1 MVLSL
6 QPGGSH
12 GGLSLPWCTL
22 LLTTLALAGY
32 LILGAA
38 PEAWV
43 FDRVAISQGEF
54 WRLVTGHWVHSDLD
68 HAVWDIGALAVMGA
82 LLEPRLQRELLLAL
96 AIGTLGVDLWLWWGD
111 PALQYYCGLSGILN
125 SLLAVGLVQLWRDLR
140 HPLVWLTG
148 LGAIGKIILEITGGQ
163 ALLTQTAWPSVPEV
177 HAVGFLCGLVLA
189 VVIAAIRDIF
199 RKTDLACRINN
210 L

>member
-12 GGLSLPWCTL
+12 GGLSLPWRTL

-189 VVIAAIRDIF
+189 VVIAAIRDIS
-199 RKTDLACRINN
+199 RKTDLACRVKNP
-210 L
+210 

>member
-6 QPGGSH
+6 QSGRSR
-12 GGLSLPWCTL
+12 GGLLLPWRTL
-22 LLTTLALAGY
+22 LFTTLALAGY

-43 FDRVAISQGEF
+43 FDRAAVGQGEY

-68 HAVWDIGALAVMGA
+68 HAVWDIGALAVIGV
-82 LLEPRLQRELLLAL
+82 LLEPRLQSDLLLAL

-111 PALQYYCGLSGILN
+111 PTLHYYCGLSGILN
-125 SLLAVGLVQLWRDLR
+125 SLLAVGLIQLWRDLR

-148 LGAIGKIILEITGGQ
+148 LGAVVKIILEISSGQ
-163 ALLTQTAWPSVPEV
+163 AILTQTAWSSVPEV

-189 VVIAAIRDIF
+189 VIIAALTTNATPRGGN
-199 RKTDLACRINN
+199 LNN
-210 L
+210 N